1 MKQLDYRPGVG
12 TVFGGMA
19 GAASPLL
26 KYYLQARQK
35 QILAGQN
42 VALSVEDFNH
52 TLQQIEVESRS
63 LGYNPFAG
71 KTVQEIEAMF
81 LAKGF
86 HVSEKYP
93 GAALK
98 GEGGYIHPQTGRSYH
113 IDPRDFERYREEP
126 HVDVNY
132 LRKYKGTLPK
142 EKRRYFGVL
151 EDNL

>member
-52 TLQQIEVESRS
+52 TFQQIEVESRS
-63 LGYNPFAG
+63 LGYNPFAS

-81 LAKGF
+81 LAKNF
-86 HVSEKYP
+86 QVSEKYP
-93 GAALK
+93 GGAMK
-98 GEGGYIHPQTGRSYH
+98 GYGAYINSNTGRSYH
-113 IDPRDFERYREEP
+113 IDPWEYGTYPEP
-126 HVDVNY
+126 AHVDVNR
-132 LRKYKGTLPK
+132 LRSYKGPLSK
-142 EKRRYFGVL
+142 QKYFGVK
-151 EDNL
+151 E